1 MFFNLEHLLLYINNI
16 QIQLNINTQK
26 LQSFLMIRKTKK
38 NQQHEMY
45 ERNTIRNLPNDK
57 SNRPLQ

>member
-38 NQQHEMY
+38 TQQHEMY
-45 ERNTIRNLPNDK
+45 ECNTIRNLPNDK